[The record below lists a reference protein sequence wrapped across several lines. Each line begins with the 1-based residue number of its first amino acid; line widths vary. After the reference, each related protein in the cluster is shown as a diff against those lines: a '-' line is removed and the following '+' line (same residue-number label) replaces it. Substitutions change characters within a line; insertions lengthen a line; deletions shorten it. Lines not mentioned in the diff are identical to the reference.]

1 LLLEQLLVVVEE
13 LLLAGRVQ
21 LLEYGH
27 DLGVGALTA
36 AAIVLTPADQ
46 SSCIVDATSP
56 RRMMGKWQIPAP
68 VSPRLTPRGWQCC
81 VCCRANIFGLHL
93 VLAVGTGVGVT
104 EKEFSITL
112 SQASFSPAGYTFT
125 IQNKGSFSHDL
136 NIQGPGVDTKTSP
149 TLSPGQSGML
159 TVALQ
164 KGSCELWC
172 SVPGHKDKGMDLTIK
187 VG

>member
-1 LLLEQLLVVVEE
+1 MAHAESWHRPRQAAPRLEAGALLCVLPVGRALLLEQLLVVVEE

-112 SQASFSPAGYTFT
+112 SQASFSP
-125 IQNKGSFSHDL
+125 
-136 NIQGPGVDTKTSP
+136 
-149 TLSPGQSGML
+149 
-159 TVALQ
+159 
-164 KGSCELWC
+164 
-172 SVPGHKDKGMDLTIK
+172 
-187 VG
+187 